1 MQPQEAIPSCRVKL
15 FILPAGS
22 TDSLP
27 LGLCEDFSANKQIAS
42 ENIRSIGSPVV
53 PDNVS
58 NIEEGRFRWGKVY
71 QTDEALRRAIT
82 PTIRE
87 WTEFK
92 AFNLLALDPVD
103 NTPIAMLVD
112 CRPDSVDFTVRGGA
126 AARQNYTG
134 ICRFIMLGDEV
145 QQAAAA

>member
-15 FILPAGS
+15 FILPADQ
-22 TDSLP
+22 TDTLP

-42 ENIRSIGSPVV
+42 ENFRTVGTGVV

-58 NIEEGRFRWGKVY
+58 NIEEGRFRWGKVF
-71 QTDEALRRAIT
+71 QIDEALRAAIT

-87 WTEFK
+87 WSSFK
-92 AFNLLALDPVD
+92 PFNLLALDPVD
-103 NTPIAMLVD
+103 NMPICMLVG
-112 CRPDSVDFTVRGGA
+112 CRPDSLDFNARGGA

-134 ICRFIMLGDEV
+134 ICRYIMLGDEV